1 MKKDNPFTL
10 TFGKQPHTYVFRHE
24 NIDTIIG
31 NFESDNPISQT
42 YLISGIRGSGKTVL
56 MTSVANE
63 LAQNGWIKVDLNAT
77 QDLLEDFALRLS
89 DAYRSF
95 FSIAEGSFDINVG
108 GFGIGLSGKMNDTDS
123 VGKINQLLNDIKKK
137 GKRVIITIDEV
148 LHNDN
153 MRRFASQFQIFLR
166 EDYPVFLLM
175 TGLYENIYAIQND
188 PSLTFLLR
196 SPKIKLEPLSMLQI
210 TTQYMNIFDVDLNK
224 AKKLANITKGYA
236 FAFQAFGMLYWEY
249 RDTLPL
255 ENILLKLDALL
266 DDFVYKKIWQGMSDK
281 DREVALAIPY
291 DDPIKVQDICSILH
305 MTSSSFS
312 KYRERMI
319 NKGILCAPQ
328 RGYIAAA
335 LPRFS
340 QVIQMYSF

>member
-1 MKKDNPFTL
+1 MKQNNPFTL
-10 TFGKQPHTYVFRHE
+10 TFGKQPNTYVFRHE

-31 NFESDNPISQT
+31 NFTSDNPISQT

-63 LAQNGWIKVDLNAT
+63 LAEDGWIKVDLNST
-77 QDLLEDFALRLS
+77 QDLLDDFAMRLS
-89 DAYRSF
+89 DACKTF
-95 FSIAEGSFDINVG
+95 FNIAEGSLDINVG
-108 GFGIGLSGKMNDTDS
+108 GFGIGVSGRLNDTDS
-123 VGKINQLLNDIKKK
+123 VGKINQLLNYIKKK

-196 SPKIKLEPLSMLQI
+196 SPKITLEPLSMLQI
-210 TTQYMNIFDVDLNK
+210 TTQYMNIFDVSLEK
-224 AKKLANITKGYA
+224 AKELANITKGYA
-236 FAFQAFGMLYWEY
+236 FAFQAFGMLYWEH
-249 RDTLPL
+249 RDELSL
-255 ENILLKLDALL
+255 EDILFKLDALL

-281 DREVALAIPY
+281 DKEIALAMPS
-291 DDPIKVQDICSILH
+291 DAPIKVQDLCSAID
-305 MTSSSFS
+305 MTSASFS
-312 KYRERMI
+312 RYRERLI
-319 NKGILCAPQ
+319 NKGIIYTPQ
-328 RGYIAAA
+328 RGYVEFV

-340 QVIQMYSF
+340 QVIQMY

>member
-1 MKKDNPFTL
+1 MKKNNPFTL
-10 TFGKQPHTYVFRHE
+10 TFGKQPNTYVFRHE

-63 LAQNGWIKVDLNAT
+63 LARNGWIKVDLNST
-77 QDLLEDFALRLS
+77 QDLLDDFAMRLS
-89 DAYRSF
+89 DACKTIFSF
-95 FSIAEGSFDINVG
+95 TEGSLDINVA
-108 GFGIGLSGKMNDTDS
+108 GIGIGVSNKLGDIDS
-123 VGKINQLLNDIKKK
+123 VGKINQLLSYIKKK

-196 SPKIKLEPLSMLQI
+196 SPKIALEPLSILQI
-210 TTQYMNIFDVDLNK
+210 TTQYMNIFEVDLDK
-224 AKKLANITKGYA
+224 AKELANITKGYA
-236 FAFQAFGMLYWEY
+236 FAFQAFGMLYWEH
-249 RDTLPL
+249 RNELSLDK
-255 ENILLKLDALL
+255 ILLKLDSLL

-281 DREVALAIPY
+281 DREISLAIPS
-291 DDPIKVQDICSILH
+291 DEPIKVQDLCSTLK
-305 MTSSSFS
+305 MNSSSFS
-312 KYRERMI
+312 KYRERLI
-319 NKGILCAPQ
+319 NKGILYAPQ
-328 RGYIAAA
+328 RGYVALV

-340 QVIQMYSF
+340 QVIQMY

>member
-1 MKKDNPFTL
+1 MKKNNPFTL
-10 TFGKQPHTYVFRHE
+10 TFGKQPNTYVFRHE

-63 LAQNGWIKVDLNAT
+63 LARNGWIKVDLNST
-77 QDLLEDFALRLS
+77 QDLLDDFAMRLS
-89 DAYRSF
+89 DACKTIFSF
-95 FSIAEGSFDINVG
+95 TEGSLDINIA
-108 GFGIGLSGKMNDTDS
+108 GIGIGVSSKLDDTDS
-123 VGKINQLLNDIKKK
+123 VGKINQLLSYIKKK

-196 SPKIKLEPLSMLQI
+196 SPKITLEPLSILQI
-210 TTQYMNIFDVDLNK
+210 TTQYMNIFHLDLDK
-224 AKKLANITKGYA
+224 AKELANVTKGYA
-236 FAFQAFGMLYWEY
+236 FAFQAFGMLYWEH
-249 RDTLPL
+249 RDELSL
-255 ENILLKLDALL
+255 DEILLKLDSLL

-281 DREVALAIPY
+281 DKEISLAIPS
-291 DDPIKVQDICSILH
+291 DEPIKVQDLCSTLG

-312 KYRERMI
+312 KYRERLI
-319 NKGILCAPQ
+319 NKGILYAPQ
-328 RGYIAAA
+328 RGYVALV

-340 QVIQMYSF
+340 QVIQMY